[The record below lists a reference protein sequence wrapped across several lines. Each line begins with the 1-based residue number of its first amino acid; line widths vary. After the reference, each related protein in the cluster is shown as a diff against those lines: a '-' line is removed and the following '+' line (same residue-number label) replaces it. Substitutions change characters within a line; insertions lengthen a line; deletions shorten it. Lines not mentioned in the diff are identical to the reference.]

1 MKKLEIGDTVR
12 FLSSVGGGIVK
23 GFQNKNIAIIE
34 DEHGFDIPVLISD
47 CVVVGKINDNQ
58 LSNYESDKPI
68 ETETSLQSVIQIEED
83 QKIIETPEGEKI
95 TVCLAY
101 LPVDEKT
108 ISTTSYECYLV
119 NDSNY
124 YLHFNYMNRENN
136 SWISRYNGV
145 IEPNTKI
152 FIEEFNKSDLNSL
165 EKVCLQFIALK
176 HNKPYG
182 FKNPCSIELRID
194 TVKFYKLHSFKE
206 NDYFD
211 ENALIYYVIQN
222 DIPERTMLVTAEDIE
237 NAMKEKEVEEKP
249 RRKRIQK
256 IEKKKIIE
264 VDLHIDQLLETTA
277 GMDNSDILEYQL
289 SKFRET
295 INENLKNKNQRMVFI
310 HGKGDGILKNAII
323 KELKDKYKNYYFQDA
338 SFREYGYG
346 ATMVTIK

>member
-1 MKKLEIGDTVR
+1 MKKLEVGDTVR

-23 GFQNKNIAIIE
+23 GFQNKNIVIVE
-34 DEHGFDIPVLISD
+34 DEHGFDIPVLITD
-47 CVVVGKINDNQ
+47 CVAVGKMNDIQ
-58 LSNYESDKPI
+58 LSNHEQDIPK
-68 ETETSLQSVIQIEED
+68 ETEKSLQSEIQIEED
-83 QKIIETPEGEKI
+83 EKIIETPEGEKI

-124 YLHFNYMNRENN
+124 YLCFNYMNRENN
-136 SWISRYNGV
+136 SWISRHNGV

-152 FIEEFNKSDLNSL
+152 FIEEFNKSELNSL
-165 EKVCLQFIALK
+165 EKICLQFIAFK

-182 FKNPCSIELRID
+182 FKNPCSVELRID

-211 ENALIYYVIQN
+211 ENALVYYVIQN
-222 DIPERTMLVTAEDIE
+222 DVPERAMLVSAGDMES
-237 NAMKEKEVEEKP
+237 AMKEKEIEEKP

-256 IEKKKIIE
+256 IEKKAIIE
-264 VDLHIDQLLETTA
+264 VDLHINQLLETTA
-277 GMDNSDILEYQL
+277 GMNNSDILEYQL

-295 INENLKNKNQRMVFI
+295 INENLKNKNQRIVFI
-310 HGKGDGILKNAII
+310 HGKGDGVLKSAII
-323 KELKDKYKNYYFQDA
+323 KELRDKYKNCYFQDA
-338 SFREYGYG
+338 SFQEYGYG